1 MKRLPDSDSSWL
13 RLFITIAGF
22 LVLTSVYTSNA
33 NLSQSCFVIQYG
45 LYWTCFSW
53 EVAGELIYN
62 KPDFTD
68 LQKVYYIGSLAR
80 D

>member
-13 RLFITIAGF
+13 RLFNNCWILGIDVR
-22 LVLTSVYTSNA
+22 LYTSNA